1 MGNCVRKDS
10 DVQWGGDDWGSP
22 SSSPEHS
29 LLYSEGG
36 RKTEEREVVGEKDSD
51 HRFSSSDGKRPP
63 TTEVKIKITKKQLEE
78 LLGMK
83 EMQGLT
89 LQQVLNLL
97 MNGGDGGFESNQR
110 SWRPALQSIPE

>member
-10 DVQWGGDDWGSP
+10 GNHWGGDYWGSP
-22 SSSPEHS
+22 ESSPENS
-29 LLYSEGG
+29 LLSGENRRDSGKRNVAG
-36 RKTEEREVVGEKDSD
+36 EEESSGDRN
-51 HRFSSSDGKRPP
+51 SSSDGGRA

-89 LQQVLNLL
+89 VEQVLTRLI
-97 MNGGDGGFESNQR
+97 NGGDGGFDFHQR
-110 SWRPALQSIPE
+110 SWSPVLYSIPE

>member
-10 DVQWGGDDWGSP
+10 GKQRAGDYWDSP
-22 SSSPEHS
+22 AEKS
-29 LLYSEGG
+29 LLSG
-36 RKTEEREVVGEKDSD
+36 REIGKRDEDS
-51 HRFSSSDGKRPP
+51 GKRPMK
-63 TTEVKIKITKKQLEE
+63 EVKIKITKKQLEE

-89 LQQVLNLL
+89 LEQVLTRLI
-97 MNGGDGGFESNQR
+97 NGGDGVFQSNQR